1 MNILGIGP
9 LELFFILLL
18 ALLIFGPKD
27 LEKTG
32 KSIAQS
38 MLKIVRSDTWKTVSQ
53 VSRKIKNLPNEMMRE
68 AGMEELKQSMAPLA
82 GDLKKL
88 NQPGLNPET
97 EPLPAPPLEGTSK
110 VTPASPTIAPPEKK
124 IPEPPKSPQE
134 PTG

>member
-38 MLKIVRSDTWKTVSQ
+38 MLKIIRSDTWKTVSQ

-68 AGMEELKQSMAPLA
+68 AGMEELKQSMAPLTA
-82 GDLKKL
+82 DLQKL
-88 NQPGLNPET
+88 NQPD
-97 EPLPAPPLEGTSK
+97 SK
-110 VTPASPTIAPPEKK
+110 PVIDPIIAPPAETGKLESASPVSPAEEK
-124 IPEPPKSPQE
+124 PAPAKSPEE
-134 PTG
+134 PSG

>member
-68 AGMEELKQSMAPLA
+68 AGVEELKQSMAPLA

-88 NQPGLNPET
+88 NQPDVKPGT
-97 EPLPAPPLEGTSK
+97 EPPPAPPLEETREGK
-110 VTPASPTIAPPEKK
+110 IASPTISPVENK
-124 IPEPPKSPQE
+124 IEPPKSPEE
-134 PTG
+134 PSG

>member
-88 NQPGLNPET
+88 NQPELKPGTGSLPIPPPEET
-97 EPLPAPPLEGTSK
+97 GEGKTA
-110 VTPASPTIAPPEKK
+110 TPTISPAENK
-124 IPEPPKSPQE
+124 PEPPKPPEE
-134 PTG
+134 PSG

>member
-68 AGMEELKQSMAPLA
+68 AGMEELKQSMAPLTA
-82 GDLKKL
+82 DLQKL
-88 NQPGLNPET
+88 NQPDSKPVNDPII
-97 EPLPAPPLEGTSK
+97 APPIETGKLEPTS
-110 VTPASPTIAPPEKK
+110 PASPAEEK
-124 IPEPPKSPQE
+124 PEPAKSPEE
-134 PTG
+134 PSG

>member
-88 NQPGLNPET
+88 NQPELKSGT
-97 EPLPAPPLEGTSK
+97 EPLPAPSLEGTGTGK
-110 VTPASPTIAPPEKK
+110 PASPAKSPDENK
-124 IPEPPKSPQE
+124 IEPPKSPEE
-134 PTG
+134 PAG

>member
-68 AGMEELKQSMAPLA
+68 AGMEELKQSIAPLA

-88 NQPGLNPET
+88 NQPELKPGT
-97 EPLPAPPLEGTSK
+97 EPLPAPPGEETGSVK
-110 VTPASPTIAPPEKK
+110 PASPTIPPVEKK
-124 IPEPPKSPQE
+124 PPEPPNSREE
-134 PTG
+134 PSG

>member
-38 MLKIVRSDTWKTVSQ
+38 MLKIIRSDTWKTVSQ

-68 AGMEELKQSMAPLA
+68 AGMEELKQSIAPLA

-88 NQPGLNPET
+88 NQPELKSGT
-97 EPLPAPPLEGTSK
+97 KPLPAPPGEENGTVK
-110 VTPASPTIAPPEKK
+110 PASPTIPPVEKK
-124 IPEPPKSPQE
+124 PPEPPKSPEE
-134 PTG
+134 PSG

>member
-18 ALLIFGPKD
+18 AMLIFGPKD

-88 NQPGLNPET
+88 NQPDVKPGT
-97 EPLPAPPLEGTSK
+97 EPLPAPPLEETGEGKT
-110 VTPASPTIAPPEKK
+110 ASPTISPTENK
-124 IPEPPKSPQE
+124 IEPPKSPEE
-134 PTG
+134 PSG